1 MAENKQNLPD
11 KVAVFVSGGLYD
23 NSLGRLEKGYQILD
37 SEKADAT
44 KSISDIYWFKIYLG
58 SMFNIS
64 VGESHRPKL

>member
-37 SEKADAT
+37 SEKAD
-44 KSISDIYWFKIYLG
+44 SWMKITSRVREASPNEVASAYG
-58 SMFNIS
+58 
-64 VGESHRPKL
+64 V

>member
-37 SEKADAT
+37 LEKADAW
-44 KSISDIYWFKIYLG
+44 IKITSRVREASPNEVASAYG
-58 SMFNIS
+58 
-64 VGESHRPKL
+64 V